1 MQVRSIDMMW
11 DCKSI
16 SIFSEL
22 LKEDQNFWVFINFE
36 IAREVFYDTVVIVV
50 MLILCFL
57 ASIFHRDSNRYY
69 VLKSLACN

>member
-1 MQVRSIDMMW
+1 MMW

-22 LKEDQNFWVFINFE
+22 LKEDQNFWVFFNFE

>member
-1 MQVRSIDMMW
+1 MMW

>member
-1 MQVRSIDMMW
+1 MQVRSIEMMW